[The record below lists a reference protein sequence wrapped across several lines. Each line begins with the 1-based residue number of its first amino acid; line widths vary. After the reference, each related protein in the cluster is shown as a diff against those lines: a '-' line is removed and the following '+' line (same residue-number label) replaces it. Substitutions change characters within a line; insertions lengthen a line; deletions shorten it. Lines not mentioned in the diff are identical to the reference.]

1 MKRILSRKQKHKL
14 QNERKY
20 LYVISLIRDI
30 DLIMKSYK
38 TTIKNNPIKKWA
50 NDLNRHV
57 SKEEIQVTN
66 KNMTRCFLS
75 VRILYILIIEIML
88 VDYLDNG
95 MYTDGLP

>member
-1 MKRILSRKQKHKL
+1 MKGNLH
-14 QNERKY
+14 NERKY

-66 KNMTRCFLS
+66 KNMTRCS
-75 VRILYILIIEIML
+75 
-88 VDYLDNG
+88 N
-95 MYTDGLP
+95 